1 MSQAN
6 QFLQNTFLI
15 SYFLVLG
22 LLCLYALHRYY
33 LLFLFHKYKSRHLR
47 PAPGT
52 LTQPIVTLQIPIF
65 NERYVIGKLLDSIRR
80 LDYPRDRLEVQV
92 LDDSTDD
99 TPQLIQPL
107 IEKMRREGI
116 NIQHLCRSKRTGYK
130 AGALAEG
137 LTQSQ
142 GEFIA
147 IFDADFRPP
156 PEFLTQTLPYF
167 RDDRVGMV
175 QARWGYLNQ
184 DYSLL
189 TKLQAM
195 FLDAHFMI
203 EHLVRNRSG
212 RFFNFNGTAGI
223 WRKTCLNSAGGWQA
237 DTLTEDLDISYRA
250 QLQGWRFVFA
260 PEVVAPSELPV
271 EILSFKTQQHRWA
284 KGSIQTAA
292 KLLRPILTS
301 PYSWKVKLEA
311 FFHLTGNFS
320 YLLMIYLSLAMLPSM
335 LIRYQ
340 LGWHATLWIEL
351 PMLLLATPSVA
362 IFYITA
368 QRVLG
373 KNWYRS
379 ILYIPML
386 MGLGIGLA
394 LNNGRAVL
402 EVLFGIGSEFKRT
415 PKHGVEGDIG
425 SWMDKRYRGRLDFS
439 LALEIFMAVYF
450 LFTLHI
456 ALRHELYIAI
466 PFLLLFLFGF
476 TYVSLSSLMQGAGS
490 FYHRR
495 WQGRTLLDNESG

>member
-1 MSQAN
+1 MQNA
-6 QFLQNTFLI
+6 FLV

-22 LLCLYALHRYY
+22 LLCLYAMHRYY
-33 LLFLFHKYKSRHLR
+33 LVFLFHKYRSGHFR
-47 PAPGT
+47 PAAAA
-52 LTQPIVTLQIPIF
+52 LTQPIVTLQIPVF
-65 NERYVIGKLLDSIRR
+65 NERYVIGKLLDSIRQ
-80 LDYPRDRLEVQV
+80 LDYPRSRFDVQV

-99 TPQLIQPL
+99 TPQIIQPL
-107 IEKMRREGI
+107 IEEMRREGI
-116 NIQHLCRSKRTGYK
+116 DIQHLRRDKRHGYK

-137 LTQSQ
+137 LKQSKS
-142 GEFIA
+142 EFIA
-147 IFDADFRPP
+147 IFDADFRIPP
-156 PEFLTQTLPYF
+156 QFLTQALPYF
-167 RDDRVGMV
+167 HDERTGMV

-203 EHLVRNRSG
+203 EHFARNRSG

-237 DTLTEDLDISYRA
+237 DTLTEDLDVSYRA

-260 PEVVAPSELPV
+260 PEIVAPSELPV

-301 PYSWKVKLEA
+301 SYSWKVKLEA

-320 YLLMIYLSLAMLPSM
+320 YLLMIFLSLAMFPSM

-362 IFYITA
+362 IFYISA
-368 QRVLG
+368 QRTLG

-394 LNNGRAVL
+394 VNNGRAVL
-402 EVLFGIGSEFKRT
+402 EVLFGINSEFKRT
-415 PKHGVEGDIG
+415 PKHGVEGNTG
-425 SWMDKRYRGRLDFS
+425 SWMNKSYRGKLDFS
-439 LALEIFMAVYF
+439 LVLEILMANYF

-456 ALRHELYIAI
+456 ALQHELYIAV

-476 TYVSLSSLMQGAGS
+476 AYISLLSLLQGVGN
-490 FYHRR
+490 FYRR
-495 WQGRTLLDNESG
+495 CWQARTVLDNESG

>member
-1 MSQAN
+1 MSQVN
-6 QFLQNTFLI
+6 QLMQNTFLV

-33 LLFLFHKYKSRHLR
+33 LVFLFYKHKSRHFR
-47 PAPGT
+47 PAVAPSM
-52 LTQPIVTLQIPIF
+52 QPIVTLQIPIF

-99 TPQLIQPL
+99 TPQLVQPL
-107 IEKMRREGI
+107 IEEMRREGI
-116 NIQHLCRSKRTGYK
+116 NIHHLRRSERNGYK

-137 LTQSQ
+137 LAQSQ

-156 PEFLTQTLPYF
+156 PEFLKQILPYF

-175 QARWGYLNQ
+175 QARWGYLNR

-189 TKLQAM
+189 TRLQAM

-203 EHLVRNRSG
+203 EHFARNRSG

-260 PEVVAPSELPV
+260 PEIVVPSELPV
-271 EILSFKTQQHRWA
+271 EIVSFKTQQHRWA

-292 KLLRPILTS
+292 KLLHPILTS
-301 PYSWKVKLEA
+301 SYSWKVKLEA
-311 FFHLTGNFS
+311 CFHLTANFS
-320 YLLMIYLSLAMLPSM
+320 YLLMIFLSLAMLPSM

-340 LGWHATLWIEL
+340 LGWHASLWIEL

-368 QRVLG
+368 QRLLG
-373 KNWYRS
+373 KKWYHS

-394 LNNGRAVL
+394 VNNGRAVL
-402 EVLFGIGSEFKRT
+402 EVLFGINSEFKRT
-415 PKHGVEGDIG
+415 PKHGMEGNTG
-425 SWMDKRYRGRLDFS
+425 SWMNKRYWGKLDFS
-439 LALEIFMAVYF
+439 LVLEILMANYF

-456 ALRHELYIAI
+456 ALQHELYIAV

-476 TYVSLSSLMQGAGS
+476 AYISLISLLQGAGS
-490 FYHRR
+490 FYRRR
-495 WQGRTLLDNESG
+495 WQARTVLNNESG

>member
-1 MSQAN
+1 MLQIN
-6 QFLQNTFLI
+6 QLLQNTFLI

-33 LLFLFHKYKSRHLR
+33 LVFLFHKYKSS
-47 PAPGT
+47 T
-52 LTQPIVTLQIPIF
+52 LQSALGILKHPTVTIQIPIF
-65 NERYVIGKLLDSIRR
+65 NERYVIGKLLDSVRR
-80 LDYPRDRLEVQV
+80 LNYPRDRLEVQV

-99 TPQLIQPL
+99 TPQIIQPL
-107 IEKMRREGI
+107 IGEMRREGI
-116 NIQHLCRSKRTGYK
+116 NIHHLCRNERTGYK
-130 AGALAEG
+130 AGALAKG
-137 LTQSQ
+137 LEQSK

-156 PEFLTQTLPYF
+156 PEFLAQTLPYF

-175 QARWGYLNQ
+175 QTRWGYLNR

-203 EHLVRNRSG
+203 EHFTRNRSG

-223 WRKTCLNSAGGWQA
+223 WRKTCLQSAGGWQA

-250 QLQGWRFVFA
+250 QLKGWRFVYA
-260 PEVVAPSELPV
+260 PEIVTFSELPV

-292 KLLRPILTS
+292 KLLHPILTS

-351 PMLLLATPSVA
+351 PMLLLATPSIA

-368 QRVLG
+368 QRAIG
-373 KNWYRS
+373 KNWYGS
-379 ILYIPML
+379 ILQIPAL
-386 MGLGIGLA
+386 MGLGVGLA

-402 EVLFGIGSEFKRT
+402 EALFGMDSEFRRT
-415 PKHGVEGDIG
+415 PKHGVEGSTG
-425 SWMDKRYRGRLDFS
+425 SWMNKRYGGRLDFS
-439 LALEIFMAVYF
+439 LALEILMAIYF
-450 LFTLHI
+450 LFTIHI
-456 ALRHELYIAI
+456 ALRHELYIAV

-495 WQGRTLLDNESG
+495 WQARTLLDNESG